1 MKVLILCTGNSCRSQ
16 MGEAILRDINPE
28 LTVVSAGTKIANEV
42 HPLAVKAM
50 AEIGI
55 DISDLRPKMVDIFL
69 EEGVDFLISVC
80 GGAKDACPAFL
91 GPVGKRVHIGFDD
104 PAYAPETKKEVMNVF
119 RRVRDEIRRDFAKF
133 NEDYILNKKA

>member
-1 MKVLILCTGNSCRSQ
+1 

-28 LTVVSAGTKIANEV
+28 LEVVSAGTKIADQV

-55 DISDLRPKMVDIFL
+55 DISSHYPKMVDEFL
-69 EEGVDFLISVC
+69 DEGVDYLISVC
-80 GGAKDACPAFL
+80 GGAKEACPAFL
-91 GPVGKRVHIGFDD
+91 GSVGTRLHIGFDD
-104 PAYAPETKKEVMNVF
+104 PAYAEGSEEEIFNVF

-133 NEDYILNKKA
+133 NEEYILSK

>member
-55 DISDLRPKMVDIFL
+55 DISDESLSTAEKFKKT
-69 EEGVDFLISVC
+69 ISQS
-80 GGAKDACPAFL
+80 
-91 GPVGKRVHIGFDD
+91 
-104 PAYAPETKKEVMNVF
+104 YW
-119 RRVRDEIRRDFAKF
+119 
-133 NEDYILNKKA
+133 

>member
-1 MKVLILCTGNSCRSQ
+1 
-16 MGEAILRDINPE
+16 MGEAILRDINPD

-55 DISDLRPKMVDIFL
+55 DISSLRPKMVDVFL

-80 GGAKDACPAFL
+80 GGAKEACPAFI
-91 GPVGKRVHIGFDD
+91 GPVGTRLHIGFDD
-104 PAYAPETKKEVMNVF
+104 PAYAPGNEEEVMNVF

-133 NEDYILNKKA
+133 NEDYILKV

>member
-16 MGEAILRDINPE
+16 MGEAILGDINPD
-28 LTVVSAGTKIANEV
+28 LTVVSAGTKIAKEV

-55 DISDLRPKMVDIFL
+55 DISDLRPKMVDVFL

-80 GGAKDACPAFL
+80 GGAKDACPVFT
-91 GPVGKRVHIGFDD
+91 GPVGKRLHIGFED
-104 PAYAPETKKEVMNVF
+104 PAYAPGNEEEVMNVF

-133 NEDYILNKKA
+133 NEEYILNK

>member
-16 MGEAILRDINPE
+16 MGEAILRDLNSE
-28 LTVVSAGTKIANEV
+28 LTVVSAGTKIATEV

-55 DISDLRPKMVDIFL
+55 DIKDLRPKMVDLFL
-69 EEGVDFLISVC
+69 EDGVDFLISVC
-80 GGAKDACPAFL
+80 SGAKDACPAFL

-104 PAYAPETKKEVMNVF
+104 PAYAEGNEEEIMNVF

-133 NEDYILNKKA
+133 NEEYILNK

>member
-1 MKVLILCTGNSCRSQ
+1 

-28 LTVVSAGTKIANEV
+28 LEVVSAGTKIADQV

-55 DISDLRPKMVDIFL
+55 DISSHYPKMVDEFL
-69 EEGVDFLISVC
+69 DEGVDYLISVC
-80 GGAKDACPAFL
+80 GGAKEACPAFL
-91 GPVGKRVHIGFDD
+91 GPVGTRLHIGFDD
-104 PAYAPETKKEVMNVF
+104 PAYAEGSEEEIFNVF

-133 NEDYILNKKA
+133 NEEYILSK

>member
-16 MGEAILRDINPE
+16 MGEAILRNINPE

-42 HPLAVKAM
+42 HPNAVIAM
-50 AEIGI
+50 SEIGI

-69 EEGVDFLISVC
+69 NEEVDFLISVC
-80 GGAKDACPAFL
+80 GGAKDACPAFT
-91 GPVGKRVHIGFDD
+91 GPVGKRIHIGFDD
-104 PAYAPETKKEVMNVF
+104 PAYAPGNKEEVMNVF

-133 NEDYILNKKA
+133 NEDYILNK